1 MSDLEKQN
9 IMNAIGGMT
18 DKEMAVAASAIPSH
32 ILISVLSDRIR
43 DMEGMITGVVGAL
56 EQKNVES
63 ERREITLIGGI

>member
-18 DKEMAVAASAIPSH
+18 DEEMAVAASAIPSR

-56 EQKNVES
+56 EQKNAES